1 MNHARHLH
9 IAPVILLLL
18 VGLGGCAVSTG
29 EWYDTQRNRE
39 TGHFSGIIRLDSSR
53 AKLTSVTVR
62 KGDTYYIIARRNNV
76 SMRALIDA
84 NGARPPY
91 ALKTGQKLS
100 LPKPEIHV
108 VRRGDT
114 LNIISRR
121 YNVGMSSLARRN
133 NLRAPYKIYVDQKL
147 ALPGRFASAPTRV
160 ASSKSAKAPTP
171 ASSKKTTP
179 VKSASSKNVARPVGV
194 HSQAPSRKGRFV
206 LPVEGKVISSYGPKK
221 GGLHNDG
228 INIAAKQGAP
238 VKASEN
244 GVVVYAGNELR
255 GYGNLILVRHRDGW
269 VSAYAH
275 ISEFKVKPG
284 DKVKQ
289 GQQIAAVGKTGNVDK
304 PQLHFELRRGT
315 RAVDPS
321 QLI

>member
-1 MNHARHLH
+1 MDYGRHLR
-9 IAPVILLLL
+9 IIPIMMLLFL
-18 VGLGGCAVSTG
+18 GLGGCAVSTG
-29 EWYDTQRNRE
+29 EWYDTQKNRE
-39 TGHFSGIIRLDSSR
+39 GGLFSGIIRLDNSK
-53 AKLTSVTVR
+53 AKLKNITV
-62 KGDTYYIIARRNNV
+62 KSGDTYYTIARRYNV

-84 NGARPPY
+84 NDARPPY
-91 ALKTGQKLS
+91 QLKTGQKIS
-100 LPKPEIHV
+100 LPKPKIHV

-114 LNIISRR
+114 LNIIAKK
-121 YNVGMSSLARRN
+121 YNVGLSSLARRN
-133 NLRAPYKIYVDQKL
+133 NLRAPYRIYVDQKL
-147 ALPGRFASAPTRV
+147 ALPGRFASSPTRV
-160 ASSKSAKAPTP
+160 ASSRSVPSGSTQPVSSA
-171 ASSKKTTP
+171 
-179 VKSASSKNVARPVGV
+179 KSASNKDIARPVGV
-194 HSQAPSRKGRFV
+194 RSQAPSRKGRFV
-206 LPVEGKVISSYGPKK
+206 LPVNGKIISSYGPKA

-228 INIAAKQGAP
+228 INIAANQGTP

-289 GQQIAAVGKTGNVDK
+289 GQQIAAVGKTGNVDR